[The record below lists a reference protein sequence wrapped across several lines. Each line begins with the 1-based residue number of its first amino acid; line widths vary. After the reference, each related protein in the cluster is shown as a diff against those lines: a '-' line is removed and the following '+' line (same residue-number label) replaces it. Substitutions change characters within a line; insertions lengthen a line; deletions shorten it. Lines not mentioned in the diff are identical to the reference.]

1 MAKKE
6 MESKSMEKS
15 EEKKDLNQDKK
26 MIKKAFKEHDKQ
38 EHPGKHT
45 KIVLKKGGMPIK
57 KMAKGGVT
65 SMQEKQMGR
74 NLARVANQKS
84 GRGR

>member
-6 MESKSMEKS
+6 MDN
-15 EEKKDLNQDKK
+15 DLAQDKA
-26 MIKKAFKEHDKQ
+26 MIKKAFKEHDAQ

-45 KIVLKKGGMPIK
+45 KIVLKKGGMPMK

-65 SMQEKQMGR
+65 GQSMRAVGR
-74 NLARVANQKS
+74 NMARVANQGSKK
-84 GRGR
+84 

>member
-45 KIVLKKGGMPIK
+45 KIVLKKGGTTEIPPL
-57 KMAKGGVT
+57 V
-65 SMQEKQMGR
+65 GR
-74 NLARVANQKS
+74 FVSKEPSPANFA
-84 GRGR
+84 

>member
-6 MESKSMEKS
+6 MESKSEAKS
-15 EEKKDLNQDKK
+15 EEKKDMAQDKK
-26 MIKKAFKEHDKQ
+26 MIKKAFKEHDAQ

-45 KIVLKKGGMPIK
+45 KLVLKKGGMPMK

-65 SMQEKQMGR
+65 SMGEKSMGR
-74 NLARVANQKS
+74 NMARASNQ
-84 GRGR
+84 RGR